1 MSAPDTDLEKQAKRH
16 RGPIVG
22 ITFGLVFVVIVALGA
37 FVWPGIPLDQQAAP
51 DGAPTETTDGDAVS
65 GGPSI
70 RVDNE
75 ANTVVEE
82 TQ

>member
-1 MSAPDTDLEKQAKRH
+1 MSAPDTDLEKQRKRH

-22 ITFGLVFVVIVALGA
+22 IVVGLVFVAIVALAA
-37 FVWPGIPLDQQAAP
+37 FVWPGIPLDEQAAP
-51 DGAPTETTDGDAVS
+51 DGEPTETTEGDAVT

-70 RVDNE
+70 IVDNE
-75 ANTVVEE
+75 ANEVEEE